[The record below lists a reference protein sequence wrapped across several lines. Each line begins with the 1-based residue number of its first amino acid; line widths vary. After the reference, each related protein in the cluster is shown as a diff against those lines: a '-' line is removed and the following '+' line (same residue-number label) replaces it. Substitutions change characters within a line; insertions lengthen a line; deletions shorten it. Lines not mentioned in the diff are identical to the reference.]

1 MGELNSCRRRHG
13 VLVDCCR
20 SILQRPGSV
29 VDFAAIGPAVPY
41 RVEAIP
47 LRQEIIQGARRGFS
61 RGGDRG
67 IGRAPTH
74 ASPAGEIRE
83 RIALLLDLHM
93 GMEIWKVIKGARA
106 KHSRIVCNIEAEE
119 IDPWLVLYRYIRAAV
134 EFRKVTHSGKRR

>member
-1 MGELNSCRRRHG
+1 MRELNSRRRSHG
-13 VLVDCCR
+13 VFVNCCR
-20 SILQRPGSV
+20 SILKWPGAV
-29 VDFAAIGPAVPY
+29 VDFAAIGPAAPY

-67 IGRAPTH
+67 IGRAPTRS
-74 ASPAGEIRE
+74 SPAGEIRE

-93 GMEIWKVIKGARA
+93 GMEIRKVIKGARA
-106 KHSRIVCNIEAEE
+106 KHSRMACNIEAEE

-134 EFRKVTHSGKRR
+134 EFRKIKHPGKRR